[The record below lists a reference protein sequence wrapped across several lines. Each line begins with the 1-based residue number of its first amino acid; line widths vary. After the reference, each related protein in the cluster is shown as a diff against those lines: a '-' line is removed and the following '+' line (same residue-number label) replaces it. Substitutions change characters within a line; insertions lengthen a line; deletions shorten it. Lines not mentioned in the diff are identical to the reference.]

1 MLMPKENNKDPL
13 LLLLVVFLKAAK
25 LLLWNRKLLSILRLH
40 QLRQEQPIDSGRVH
54 SKDLCKLKGEKKK
67 EKWT

>member
-40 QLRQEQPIDSGRVH
+40 QLRQEQSIEEEYIRKIYVN
-54 SKDLCKLKGEKKK
+54 
-67 EKWT
+67 